1 MKQINVSN
9 WGYFHIYDIF
19 NIDMGTKLDMVKM
32 KILNP
37 QINFVG
43 RASTNNGVTGKVD
56 LIKNIKPYNSG
67 SMTLALGGSY
77 LGSCFI
83 QDEPFYTSQ
92 NVIVLSP
99 KENISDYAKRFIAT
113 AIRKESSLHYRAFID
128 ELNSHIKTDFKFKLP
143 ITKDNIPDYEYM
155 SNYMKIIEKKIS
167 FNLSSMKN
175 IKKTNRKIDVKS
187 WRKFYIKDLFTVN
200 NTRNILSRDIIPN
213 SGNTPYLTATENNN
227 SVTSYISYDMN
238 LSEKGNAIFIGGKT
252 LTVTYQ
258 KEDFFSND
266 SHNIVLRFKQD
277 ISLSEDGWLFLVSAL
292 YKSLKPKYSWTD
304 SISKKKIIEEVILL
318 PSTPENYPDW
328 IYIENYMKLIKTK
341 TNTKIDNLLAATK
354 K

>member
-1 MKQINVSN
+1 MKQIDISN
-9 WGYFHIYDIF
+9 WQDFHIYDIF

-32 KILNP
+32 KIINP
-37 QINFVG
+37 KINFVG

-56 LIKNIKPYNSG
+56 LINGIKPYNAG
-67 SMTLALGGSY
+67 DMTLALGGSY

-99 KENISDYAKRFIAT
+99 KENITDYAKRFIST
-113 AIRKESSLHYRAFID
+113 AIRKESSLHYRAFLN
-128 ELNSHIKTDFKFKLP
+128 ELNPHIKTDFTFKLP
-143 ITKDNIPDYEYM
+143 VTANKVPDYEYM
-155 SNYMKIIEKKIS
+155 SNYMQMIEKKIT
-167 FNLSSMKN
+167 FNLSAIKN
-175 IKKTNRKIDVKS
+175 TKKVIHKIDLKDWES
-187 WRKFYIKDLFTVN
+187 FYITDLFTVS
-200 NTRNILSRDIIPN
+200 NTRNILSRDIIPD

-227 SVTSYISYDMN
+227 SVMSYISYDMD

-266 SHNIVLRFKQD
+266 SHNIVLRFKND
-277 ISLSEDGWLFLVSAL
+277 ISLSDDGWLFIVSAL
-292 YKSLKPKYSWTD
+292 YKSLKPKYSWAD
-304 SISKKKIIEEVILL
+304 SISKKRIIEESILL
-318 PSTPENYPDW
+318 PSTPDSSPNW
-328 IYIENYMKLIKTK
+328 AYIENYMKLIKIK
-341 TNTKIDNLLAATK
+341 TDATMKKLLLATK